1 MSLPSTSLLNGTGT
15 EKSHEGSL
23 RKKRNFK
30 ALQLPTASRQAPLGP
45 RPRPPQVTTTIPTP
59 GSSSTSSVPD
69 LKLPPRLPDD
79 SMLSPESTTNQ
90 RKTLQLAL
98 EKMDLNGKAK
108 DKDKDTDESNGNKKK
123 KVLDALPKP
132 EELRNL
138 AELGMGNG
146 GSVMKVEHV
155 PSGIVMAKKIVL
167 IDAKPSVRK
176 QILRELHIMHT
187 CDSQYI
193 VSSYGAFLADPNIC
207 ICMEF
212 MDKGSFDTIYK
223 RIGAIDIDVVGKVA
237 DSVLKGLLYLYDVHR
252 IVHRDIKPSNILLNS
267 SGEVKLCD
275 FGVSGELINSL
286 ANTFVG
292 TSIYMSPERI
302 QGAEYS
308 IRSDVWSLGI
318 TIVELA
324 HGRFPFSE
332 CSDDFLNSAITPGV
346 GFDGRPPS
354 TLISSPQQ
362 HRSISIPEE
371 KELPP
376 LPPLEIPRRD
386 SLAPGIGNG
395 NGNGNVNSH
404 GNAATTRRSRGV
416 SLHGGAMTMS
426 ILELMH
432 LIVREPAPTLVN
444 LDSDSKKFPKE
455 AKDFVDC
462 CLEKDV
468 EKRKTPRELVGYPW
482 FGMMNVA
489 KVDMKVWAESV

>member
-1 MSLPSTSLLNGTGT
+1 MSSPSPALLNGTTTENGT
-15 EKSHEGSL
+15 DGSL

-30 ALQLPTASRQAPLGP
+30 SLQLPTASRQAPLGP
-45 RPRPPQVTTTIPTP
+45 RPRPPLLTTTIPTP
-59 GSSSTSSVPD
+59 GSGSSSSASRLQLPSRVPD
-69 LKLPPRLPDD
+69 NENDQ
-79 SMLSPESTTNQ
+79 MLSPESSSNQ

-98 EKMDLNGKAK
+98 EKLDLNGKAK
-108 DKDKDTDESNGNKKK
+108 DKDHQEESNGKKRN
-123 KVLDALPKP
+123 VLDALPRP
-132 EELRNL
+132 EDLKNL
-138 AELGMGNG
+138 EELGMGNG

-187 CDSQYI
+187 CDSPYI

-212 MDKGSFDTIYK
+212 MDKKSFDGIYK
-223 RIGAIDIDVVGKVA
+223 RIGAIDIDVVGQVA
-237 DSVLKGLLYLYDVHR
+237 NSVLKGLLYLYDVHR

-267 SGEVKLCD
+267 TGEVKLCD
-275 FGVSGELINSL
+275 FGVSGELINSF

-318 TIVELA
+318 AIVELA

-332 CSDDFLNSAITPGV
+332 CSDDFLNSESTLGGLDGP
-346 GFDGRPPS
+346 GRPPS
-354 TLISSPQQ
+354 TLISTLQQ
-362 HRSISIPEE
+362 TRHISIPEE

-376 LPPLEIPRRD
+376 LPPLEITTTSSGKWD
-386 SLAPGIGNG
+386 SLAAPGAGNG
-395 NGNGNVNSH
+395 NP
-404 GNAATTRRSRGV
+404 NAAGTRRRSRGV

-432 LIVREPAPTLVN
+432 LIVREPAPTLV
-444 LDSDSKKFPKE
+444 DSESSSFPRE
-455 AKDFVDC
+455 AKEFVDA
-462 CLEKDV
+462 CLEKDF
-468 EKRKTPRELVGYPW
+468 EKRKTPKELVGSEW
-482 FGMMNVA
+482 FGTERVM